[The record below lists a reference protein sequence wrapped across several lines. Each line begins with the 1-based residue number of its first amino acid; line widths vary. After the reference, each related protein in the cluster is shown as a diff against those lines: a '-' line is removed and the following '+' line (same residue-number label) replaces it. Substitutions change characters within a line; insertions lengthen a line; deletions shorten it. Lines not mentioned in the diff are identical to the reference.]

1 MIQVAEKEPITPD
14 KLEGPMVGR
23 QLSDLATAMSNGE
36 TYGNVRLRN
45 SQWRNRWSDNARNK
59 YRIIKIIN
67 IG

>member
-14 KLEGPMVGR
+14 KLEGPMVGK

-45 SQWRNRWSDNARNK
+45 SQ
-59 YRIIKIIN
+59 
-67 IG
+67 